1 MDDELT
7 GMYTADLDLKLNF
20 VFSLVV
26 QLVPSSPSPS
36 IKTELKF
43 TEFLNIKIINEKKI
57 MFYNLK
63 FKYTLKL
70 PFILFVEVTI

>member
-43 TEFLNIKIINEKKI
+43 TEFLNKKN
-57 MFYNLK
+57 Y
-63 FKYTLKL
+63 
-70 PFILFVEVTI
+70 